1 MDADGRLNLSPD
13 GEFQPVAVDFHNDI
27 RTFTKSYV
35 RNLGTK
41 NEMILCQMT
50 FVNLKK
56 YILVKWKKNTKNI
69 LTYFTN
75 RLICNIMISRKP
87 EEI

>member
-13 GEFQPVAVDFHNDI
+13 GEFQPFAVDLIYVF

-41 NEMILCQMT
+41 NEMILCKMT
-50 FVNLKK
+50 FVTLK
-56 YILVKWKKNTKNI
+56 IVFVLFLQI
-69 LTYFTN
+69 QIDRAL
-75 RLICNIMISRKP
+75 
-87 EEI
+87 

>member
-41 NEMILCQMT
+41 NEMFFCKMKFVDAEKYLCT
-50 FVNLKK
+50 
-56 YILVKWKKNTKNI
+56 I
-69 LTYFTN
+69 FTN
-75 RLICNIMISRKP
+75 QNLQK
-87 EEI
+87 

>member
-41 NEMILCQMT
+41 NEMILCKMT
-50 FVNLKK
+50 FVTLK
-56 YILVKWKKNTKNI
+56 IVFVLFLQI
-69 LTYFTN
+69 QIDRAL
-75 RLICNIMISRKP
+75 
-87 EEI
+87 

>member
-13 GEFQPVAVDFHNDI
+13 GEFQPFAVDLIYVF

-41 NEMILCQMT
+41 NEMILCKMA
-50 FVNLKK
+50 FVNVEN
-56 YILVKWKKNTKNI
+56 YIFTISANQNLYVIFTTI
-69 LTYFTN
+69 LYG
-75 RLICNIMISRKP
+75 IGVVYSRKT
-87 EEI
+87 I

>member
-13 GEFQPVAVDFHNDI
+13 GEFQPFAVDLIYVF

-41 NEMILCQMT
+41 NEMILCKMT
-50 FVNLKK
+50 SNAWK
-56 YILVKWKKNTKNI
+56 ILSISHSPKNI
-69 LTYFTN
+69 VS
-75 RLICNIMISRKP
+75 I
-87 EEI
+87 